1 MTAKT
6 YRPTQQTKTN
16 ILQKAVELFNE
27 HGTAGI
33 SMNALAEACGIS
45 AGNLQY
51 HYRNKDELIRE
62 ILEVMFKEFDVIYE
76 PVAGA
81 FTLDTLRQIMRL
93 NFGIIW
99 KHRFFY
105 REFAAL
111 LRNDKILAKRFR
123 EIQEHRIA
131 EQEKLIRGLA
141 GLGAAR
147 SDLSPA
153 ELHNVVQIGWVL
165 GNTWL
170 SFAESMGQKIDAS
183 ALDQAV
189 EIMVQHYKPYLK
201 GAS

>member
-1 MTAKT
+1 MSPKT
-6 YRPTQQTKTN
+6 YKPSQQTKIN

-27 HGTAGI
+27 SGTAAI
-33 SMNALAEACGIS
+33 SMNALAEACSIS

-51 HYRNKDELIRE
+51 HYRNKEEVIRE

-76 PVAGA
+76 PTDGQ

-99 KHRFFY
+99 KYRFFY

-111 LRNDKILAKRFR
+111 LRNDKMLSKRFR

-141 GLGAAR
+141 SAGVVRGG
-147 SDLSPA
+147 LSPD
-153 ELHNVVQIGWVL
+153 ELRNVVHIGWVL

-170 SFAESMGQKIDAS
+170 SFAESMGQKIDDA
-183 ALDQAV
+183 AMEQAV
-189 EIMVQHYKPYLK
+189 GIMVQHYKPYLEK
-201 GAS
+201 K

>member
-1 MTAKT
+1 MSTKT
-6 YRPTQQTKTN
+6 YKPTQQTKTH

-51 HYRNKDELIRE
+51 HYRNKEEVIRE
-62 ILEVMFKEFDVIYE
+62 ILEMMFKEFDTIYE
-76 PVAGA
+76 PVMEP
-81 FTLDTLRQIMRL
+81 FTLNTLRNLMRV

-99 KHRFFY
+99 KYRFFY

-111 LRNDKILAKRFR
+111 LRNDKTLAKRFR
-123 EIQEHRIA
+123 EIQEYRIS

-141 GLGAAR
+141 SAGMAR
-147 SDLSPA
+147 GDLSPE
-153 ELHNVVQIGWVL
+153 ELRNVVHIGWVL

-183 ALDQAV
+183 AMEQAV
-189 EIMVQHYKPYLK
+189 AIMVQHYKPYIQDTP
-201 GAS
+201 

>member
-1 MTAKT
+1 MNPKT
-6 YRPTQQTKTN
+6 YKPTHQTKTH
-16 ILQKAVELFNE
+16 ILQTAVELFNE

-62 ILEVMFKEFDVIYE
+62 ILEAMFKEFDMIYE
-76 PVAGA
+76 PITAD
-81 FTLDTLRQIMRL
+81 FTLGTLRNTMRL
-93 NFGIIW
+93 NFDLNW
-99 KHRFFY
+99 KYRFFY

-123 EIQEHRIA
+123 DIQEYRIS
-131 EQEKLIRGLA
+131 ELEKLIRGLA
-141 GLGAAR
+141 GSGAVR
-147 SDLSPA
+147 SDLNPT
-153 ELHNVVQIGWVL
+153 ELHNVIQIGWVL

-170 SFAESMGQKIDAS
+170 SFAESMGQKIDDA
-183 ALDQAV
+183 AMQQAV

-201 GAS
+201 EIL

>member
-1 MTAKT
+1 MSTKT
-6 YRPTQQTKTN
+6 YKPTQQTKTH
-16 ILQKAVELFNE
+16 ILQTAVELLNE
-27 HGTAGI
+27 HGTSGI

-62 ILEVMFKEFDVIYE
+62 ILEVMFKDFDVIYE
-76 PVAGA
+76 PVEGA
-81 FTLDTLRQIMRL
+81 FTLDTLRQMMRL

-99 KHRFFY
+99 KYRFFY

-141 GLGAAR
+141 GLGAVR
-147 SDLSPA
+147 NDLSPN
-153 ELHNVVQIGWVL
+153 ELHNIVQIGWVL

-170 SFAESMGQKIDAS
+170 SFAESMGQKIDSA

-189 EIMVQHYKPYLK
+189 EIMVQHYKPYLM
-201 GAS
+201 GTS

>member
-1 MTAKT
+1 MSPKT
-6 YRPTQQTKTN
+6 YKPSQQTKIN

-27 HGTAGI
+27 SGTATI

-51 HYRNKDELIRE
+51 HYRNKEEVIRE
-62 ILEVMFKEFDVIYE
+62 ILEVMFKEFDVIYA
-76 PVAGA
+76 PTDGQ

-99 KHRFFY
+99 KYRFFY

-111 LRNDKILAKRFR
+111 LRNDKILSKRFR

-141 GLGAAR
+141 GEGVVRGDLG
-147 SDLSPA
+147 PE
-153 ELHNVVQIGWVL
+153 ELRNVVRIGWVL

-170 SFAESMGQKIDAS
+170 SFTESMGQKIDNA
-183 ALDQAV
+183 AMEQAV
-189 EIMVQHYKPYLK
+189 GIMVQHYKPYLEK
-201 GAS
+201 K